1 MLGDCYPLNTSSV
14 SHLVSCRNLHLG
26 RNMDLGFVS
35 VLVVILSR
43 LTLSTIV
50 GIIVL
55 ESYYGEIWDFL
66 TKVS

>member
-1 MLGDCYPLNTSSV
+1 MSRRD
-14 SHLVSCRNLHLG
+14 LHLG
-26 RNMDLGFVS
+26 RNMDLGFGS

-55 ESYYGEIWDFL
+55 ESFHRKILGFL
-66 TKVS
+66 N